1 MLNYP
6 GGVMSLKQG
15 EKHGED
21 GEGAHV
27 NERPDCPDAPGSP
40 TNGRRMRGNLPSTTT
55 KLVAETII
63 DAYEQTHYYGRARE
77 YSLQAH
83 HWKHSRKM
91 FLS

>member
-21 GEGAHV
+21 SEGAHV
-27 NERPDCPDAPGSP
+27 NERPDCPGAPGSS
-40 TNGRRMRGNLPSTTT
+40 TSCRRMRGNLPSTAA

-63 DAYEQTHYYGRARE
+63 DAY
-77 YSLQAH
+77 
-83 HWKHSRKM
+83 K
-91 FLS
+91 